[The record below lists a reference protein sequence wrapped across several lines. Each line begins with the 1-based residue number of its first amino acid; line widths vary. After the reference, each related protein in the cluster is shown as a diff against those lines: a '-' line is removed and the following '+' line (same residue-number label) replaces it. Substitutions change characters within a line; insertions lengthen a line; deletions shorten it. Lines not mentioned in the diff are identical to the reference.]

1 MNVINKS
8 KGYTLIEIVVVISIM
23 AILSA
28 VIYSSFDA
36 SRAKSRDQKRI
47 SDISAIQISLEQY
60 FQKNGIYPLTLNSL
74 IPTYMSSIPRDPS
87 TNMDFNVSYFPIS
100 KGSSSNNCVSYQL
113 WTIFEQGNMY
123 LGSKRAFDSTLSV
136 LPNNM
141 FECGSLHSRVDATAG
156 AMVYDVMP

>member
-23 AILSA
+23 ATLSA
-28 VIYSSFDA
+28 IIYSSFDA

-47 SDISAIQISLEQY
+47 SDISTIQISLEQY
-60 FQKNGIYPLTLNSL
+60 FQKNGIYPLTLSL
-74 IPTYMSSIPRDPS
+74 LVPTYLSGIPTDPS
-87 TNMDFNVSYFPIS
+87 TNMDYSGNYFPIS

-113 WTIFEQGNMY
+113 WTSFEQGNMY
-123 LGSKRAFDSTLSV
+123 LNSKRGFDSTLSV

-141 FECGSLHSRVDATAG
+141 FECGSGHNKINATTG
-156 AMVYDVMP
+156 TMVYDVMP